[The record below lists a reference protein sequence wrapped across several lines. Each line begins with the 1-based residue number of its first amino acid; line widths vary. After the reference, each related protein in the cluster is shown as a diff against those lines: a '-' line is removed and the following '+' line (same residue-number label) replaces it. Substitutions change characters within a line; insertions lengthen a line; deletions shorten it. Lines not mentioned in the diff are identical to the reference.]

1 MSLKKKKNL
10 VGPEKI
16 LADAKEEDLS
26 NRVKEMLRSR
36 FVRRNL
42 LKTGLIGAGLYTL
55 EKSILNPVKARADVS
70 APNWIEPIWP
80 RRLMPTRRSVKSNLT
95 LLNSAAIATE
105 LEQIRKRPS
114 KYQSGTLKAWQALA
128 KLVEVNQQFVDEYR
142 KQQNNPDYFISGIS
156 MKELTDFF
164 NRAGVGQ
171 NPIGVILGC
180 VDSRVHYERRLSLK
194 DSDDIPAFFVE
205 RSIGNIVDPYSDS
218 SLGATL
224 QYNLEG
230 IGREVVLMI
239 QMVHQNCG
247 MVGATASGKAFKL
260 GGSLKKAASMVKPA
274 VEPGSTWKEYIGYW
288 PNQTNSDINVMANGI
303 MQLGHLF
310 ASDKYLQQKLKQ
322 KRILPILG
330 YIPLDTPNVYLF
342 KLPPD
347 LLNMYE
353 QVVLDKKSK
362 RR

>member
-10 VGPEKI
+10 VGHDNI
-16 LADAKEEDLS
+16 LADAKEEDLG

-36 FVRRNL
+36 FIRRNL

-55 EKSILNPVKARADVS
+55 EKSILNPVEARANASD
-70 APNWIEPIWP
+70 PNWIEPIWP
-80 RRLMPTRRSVKSNLT
+80 RGLLPTRRSIRSNLT
-95 LLNSAAIATE
+95 LLNSEAIATE
-105 LEQIRKRPS
+105 IEQIRKNSS
-114 KYQSGTLKAWQALA
+114 KYQSGTLEVWQALA
-128 KLVEVNQQFVDEYR
+128 KLIEVNQQFVDEYR
-142 KQQNNPDYFISGIS
+142 KQQNNPDYSISGIPVR
-156 MKELTDFF
+156 ELTDFF
-164 NRAGVGQ
+164 NRAGIGQ

-205 RSIGNIVDPYSDS
+205 RSIGNIVNPYSDS

-230 IGREVVLMI
+230 IGRKVVLMI

-260 GGSLKKAASMVKPA
+260 GGSLKKAGSLVKPA
-274 VEPGSTWKEYIGYW
+274 VEPGSTWKEFIGYW
-288 PNQTNSDINVMANGI
+288 PNQTDADVNVMANGI

-310 ASDKYLQQKLKQ
+310 ASDKYLRQKLKE

-330 YIPLDTPNVYLF
+330 YVPLNTPQIYLF
-342 KLPPD
+342 RLPSD
-347 LLNMYE
+347 LLTTYE
-353 QVVLDKKSK
+353 KVTIKK
-362 RR
+362 R